1 LLWSVNVNMKIS
13 ESTGGE
19 DMLTVIV
26 VIIKSES
33 NVGEDLSSSKIVVM
47 I

>member
-1 LLWSVNVNMKIS
+1 MKIS
-13 ESTGGE
+13 ESRGGE